1 MGRSVN
7 RKGLLSKHSD
17 SKEHLN
23 SKMLSHKIL
32 PKCSLTNLFQN
43 ALPQN
48 YSKMLSHKTIPKCSP
63 TKLFQTALP
72 KKKRFQNA
80 LPQNYSK
87 LIFRKKDSKML
98 SHKTISKCSPTKLFQ
113 NALPQNYSKIL
124 FHKTS
129 RHFFEY
135 TKLLTHI
142 AANTTAKIVCLSYKF
157 RTKKINN
164 AKSMNRIGFN

>member
-48 YSKMLSHKTIPKCSP
+48 YSKMLSHKTIRNWSSE
-63 TKLFQTALP
+63 
-72 KKKRFQNA
+72 KKI
-80 LPQNYSK
+80 P
-87 LIFRKKDSKML
+87 
-98 SHKTISKCSPTKLFQ
+98 KCSPTKLFQ

-164 AKSMNRIGFN
+164 AKSMNRIGFNWSFNHINGGGEI